1 MCERAETKTSRS
13 MDFKNRKQNAT
24 AKFENIKTN
33 TMYEKKD
40 QRITNSIHWHGR
52 SNTNDIVCFSVN
64 SLHKA
69 QNMFCS
75 WFGLTLS
82 KNHRLKIMR

>member
-33 TMYEKKD
+33 TMYGKKINAS
-40 QRITNSIHWHGR
+40 QIQYIGMGEVIRMI
-52 SNTNDIVCFSVN
+52 
-64 SLHKA
+64 
-69 QNMFCS
+69 
-75 WFGLTLS
+75 
-82 KNHRLKIMR
+82 